1 MATAPS
7 TFEPGPDSFV
17 ATDTYEVGERMSA
30 WEDTWRRLRRNKLA
44 LVGMAII
51 VILVITAIV
60 SSFWTPYDVWRQSL
74 GPTYQGPT
82 GKHPFGLDDSG
93 RDILSRL
100 MGGAQVSMVV
110 GVGTATLSSII
121 GIMLGLLAGFYR
133 GWVDTLVSLLINVF
147 YGLPDLLIVLLI
159 VAVTQQRGLGNII
172 LAISLTAWLGMAR
185 LVRGQTLSLRE
196 REFVEAARSV
206 GTRDRWILVRHIFPN
221 ALGPIIVQATFVI
234 PAAILFEAFLS
245 YLGFGVK
252 PPTPSWGAMASDGFR
267 SLQYAPHIILIPA
280 AALCITLMAFN
291 FMGDGLRDALDPRM
305 RR

>member
-1 MATAPS
+1 MATSPS
-7 TFEPGPDSFV
+7 SFEPDTTFV
-17 ATDTYEVGERMSA
+17 ATDTYEVGEQMSMWQDA
-30 WEDTWRRLRRNKLA
+30 WRRLRRNRLA
-44 LVGMAII
+44 LVGMAI
-51 VILVITAIV
+51 VTILILTAII
-60 SSFWTPYDVWRQSL
+60 SAFWTPYPVWIQSL

-82 GKHPFGLDDSG
+82 AKHLFGLDDSG

-100 MGGAQVSMVV
+100 MGGAQVSMIV

-121 GIMLGLLAGFYR
+121 GIILGLLAGFYR
-133 GWVDTLVSLLINVF
+133 GWVDAVVSLLINIF

-159 VAVTQQRGLGNII
+159 VAVTQQRGLQNII

-206 GTRDRWILVRHIFPN
+206 GTRDVHLLIRHIFPN

-252 PPTPSWGAMASDGFR
+252 PPTPSWGAMASEGYR
-267 SLQYAPHIILIPA
+267 SLQFAPHIILIPA

>member
-1 MATAPS
+1 MATSPS
-7 TFEPGPDSFV
+7 SFEAEQTFV
-17 ATDTYEVGERMSA
+17 ASDTYEIGQQVSH
-30 WEDTWRRLRRNKLA
+30 WQDTWRRLRRNRLA
-44 LVGMAII
+44 VAGMVVVIVLLLVA
-51 VILVITAIV
+51 VVAQ
-60 SSFWTPYDVWRQSL
+60 FWTPYPVWLQSI

-82 GKHPFGLDDSG
+82 AKHPFGLDDSG

-100 MGGAQVSMVV
+100 MGGAQVSMIV

-133 GWVDTLVSLLINVF
+133 GWVDSLISLLINVF
-147 YGLPDLLIVLLI
+147 YGIPDLLIVLLI
-159 VAVTQQRGLGNII
+159 VAVTQQRGLQNII

-206 GTRDRWILVRHIFPN
+206 GTRDVHLLIRHIFPN

-252 PPTPSWGAMASDGFR
+252 PPTPSWGAMCSEGFR
-267 SLQYAPHIILIPA
+267 SLQFAPHIILIPA
-280 AALCITLMAFN
+280 AALCLTLMAFN

>member
-1 MATAPS
+1 M
-7 TFEPGPDSFV
+7 V
-17 ATDTYEVGERMSA
+17 
-30 WEDTWRRLRRNKLA
+30 
-44 LVGMAII
+44 I
-51 VILVITAIV
+51 VIILILVAIL
-60 SSFWTPYDVWRQSL
+60 SAFWTPYPVWIQSL

-82 GKHPFGLDDSG
+82 AKHLFGLDDSG

-100 MGGAQVSMVV
+100 MGGAQVSMIV

-121 GIMLGLLAGFYR
+121 GIVLGLVAGFYR
-133 GWVDTLVSLLINVF
+133 GWVDAVVSLLINVF

-159 VAVTQQRGLGNII
+159 VAVTQQRGLQNII

-196 REFVEAARSV
+196 REFVEAARSI
-206 GTRDRWILVRHIFPN
+206 GTRDVHLLVRHIFPN

-252 PPTPSWGAMASDGFR
+252 PPTPSWGAMCSEGFR

>member
-7 TFEPGPDSFV
+7 TFDPGPDSFV

-30 WEDTWRRLRRNKLA
+30 WEATWRRFRCNKRA

-51 VILVITAIV
+51 VILVITAMV

-221 ALGPIIVQATFVI
+221 ALGPIIVQATLVI

-245 YLGFGVK
+245 YLGVSVK
-252 PPTPSWGAMASDGFR
+252 PPTPSLGAMA
-267 SLQYAPHIILIPA
+267 PA
-280 AALCITLMAFN
+280 GSAC
-291 FMGDGLRDALDPRM
+291 
-305 RR
+305 

>member
-133 GWVDTLVSLLINVF
+133 GLGGHPGLAADQRLLRPARPAHRAADRGRDAAAWARQHHPGHLIDGLAGHGPSGARSDLEPARAGVRRGRAFGGHSGPVDPGPPHLPQRPGADHRAGDLRDPGGHPLR
-147 YGLPDLLIVLLI
+147 GLPELPGVRRQ
-159 VAVTQQRGLGNII
+159 ATH
-172 LAISLTAWLGMAR
+172 AI
-185 LVRGQTLSLRE
+185 
-196 REFVEAARSV
+196 
-206 GTRDRWILVRHIFPN
+206 
-221 ALGPIIVQATFVI
+221 LGP
-234 PAAILFEAFLS
+234 
-245 YLGFGVK
+245 
-252 PPTPSWGAMASDGFR
+252 DG
-267 SLQYAPHIILIPA
+267 
-280 AALCITLMAFN
+280 
-291 FMGDGLRDALDPRM
+291 G
-305 RR
+305 

>member
-1 MATAPS
+1 MATSPS
-7 TFEPGPDSFV
+7 SFEPDATFV
-17 ATDTYEVGERMSA
+17 ATDTYEVGEQVSMWQDA
-30 WEDTWRRLRRNKLA
+30 WRRLRRNRLA
-44 LVGMAII
+44 IVGMVIV
-51 VILVITAIV
+51 VILILVAIL
-60 SSFWTPYDVWRQSL
+60 SAFWTPYPVWIQSL

-82 GKHPFGLDDSG
+82 AKHLFGLDSSG

-100 MGGAQVSMVV
+100 MGGAQVSMIV

-121 GIMLGLLAGFYR
+121 GIVLGLLAGFYR
-133 GWVDTLVSLLINVF
+133 GWVDAVVSLLINVF

-159 VAVTQQRGLGNII
+159 VAVTQQRGLQNII

-196 REFVEAARSV
+196 REFVEAARSI
-206 GTRDRWILVRHIFPN
+206 GTRDVHLLVRHIFPN

-252 PPTPSWGAMASDGFR
+252 PPTPSWGAMCSEGFR